1 MLLAHPKCP
10 TLSYII
16 AKRVTN
22 PYEDA
27 DAFIS
32 FTGRKGAGKTTAS
45 SAFAEAVA
53 EDIARLRGRGEKPE
67 KFFSINN
74 VRSITEMG
82 ALELLSSGALTK
94 ENSVFLLDDTGTQW
108 GSRNFQ
114 SPINKTLNSILQIC
128 RIYKCVIIANFIL
141 QSHIDVQARG
151 MVDFRAEMQFKN
163 TKEEYSV
170 FKFYYLEQGTKKGQP
185 TEYKKY
191 LKWNGKRITNWVI
204 GKPSKE
210 YQIAYKKMRQTN
222 TDEFI
227 ENAKARVADILEKSG
242 AIEPGSCNTPEP
254 KPDTR
259 IKNYD
264 THPEILKIMNK
275 VIAIRN
281 DPNRSKKEKTDT
293 AIAREIGSTRY
304 WVERIPKNKGDAS
317 IGDTP

>member
-1 MLLAHPKCP
+1 MLQAHPKCP

-16 AKRVTN
+16 ATRVTN

-32 FTGRKGAGKTTAS
+32 FTGRKGSGKTTAS

-53 EDIARLRGRGEKPE
+53 VDIAAMRGKNESPK
-67 KFFSINN
+67 KFFTIDN

-141 QSHIDVQARG
+141 QSHIDIQARG

-170 FKFYYLEQGTKKGQP
+170 FKFYYLEQGTKNGKP
-185 TEYKKY
+185 HEYKKY
-191 LKWNGKRITNWVI
+191 LKWNGKRITQWTI
-204 GKPSKE
+204 GKPSKG
-210 YQIAYKKMRQTN
+210 YQEAYKKIRKEN

-227 ENAKARVADILEKSG
+227 LNAKQRVAEILEKNG
-242 AIEPGSCNTPEP
+242 VTNEDKQEAYKKDARMRDYNI
-254 KPDTR
+254 
-259 IKNYD
+259 
-264 THPEILKIMNK
+264 HPEILRIKDK
-275 VIAIRN
+275 VIAMRN
-281 DPNRSKKEKTDT
+281 DPDLTKRQKTDT
-293 AIAREIGSTRY
+293 AIARELDSTRY
-304 WVERIPKNKGDAS
+304 WVGRIK
-317 IGDTP
+317 